1 VIVREYRAA
10 DEGACRRLFDELV
23 DVHRKLYPGAEIGAT
38 FSPEGRLFVA
48 ELAGEVVGFA
58 GMLRH
63 PHSVEIEP
71 IVIASGRRGVGAG
84 RALVERV
91 VDEARAEEGV
101 TQVYAQP
108 AGRNRDAFAFFNAA
122 GLDVLAY
129 ARLQLDL
136 EPRDRRPGETLGGR
150 AFRV

>member
-1 VIVREYRAA
+1 M
-10 DEGACRRLFDELV
+10 LFEELV
-23 DVHRKLYPGAEIGAT
+23 DVHRKLYPDAEIGAD
-38 FSPEGRLFVA
+38 FGHEGRFSLMRTRARSSASPMV
-48 ELAGEVVGFA
+48 
-58 GMLRH
+58 RH

-71 IVIASGRRGVGAG
+71 IVIAPDSRGQGVG

-91 VDEARAEEGV
+91 VEEARAEEGV

-108 AGRNRDAFAFFNAA
+108 AGRNREAFAFFNSV

-136 EPRDRRPGETLGGR
+136 EPRDRRPGETLGR
-150 AFRV
+150 AEFRV

>member
-1 VIVREYRAA
+1 VIVRDYRAA
-10 DEGACRRLFDELV
+10 DEDACAALFEELVEVHRRL
-23 DVHRKLYPGAEIGAT
+23 YPDAQIGAA
-38 FSPEGRLFVA
+38 FSPEGRLLVA
-48 ELAGEVVGFA
+48 EDDGEVVGFA

-63 PHSVEIEP
+63 PHSIEIEP
-71 IVIASGRRGVGAG
+71 IVISPGRRGVGVG

-91 VDEARAEEGV
+91 VEEARGQDGV

-108 AGRNRDAFAFFNAA
+108 AGRNREALAFFNSV

-136 EPRDRRPGETLGGR
+136 EPRERRTGETLCGR
-150 AFRV
+150 EFRV

>member
-1 VIVREYRAA
+1 VIVREYRVA
-10 DEGACRRLFDELV
+10 DEDACRKLFEELV
-23 DVHRKLYPGAEIGAT
+23 DVHRKLYPDAEIGAT
-38 FSPEGRLFVA
+38 FSAEGRLFVA
-48 ELAGEVVGFA
+48 ELDGGVVGFA

-71 IVIASGRRGVGAG
+71 IVIASGRRGDGVG

-91 VDEARAEEGV
+91 VEEARAEEGV

-108 AGRNRDAFAFFNAA
+108 AGRNRDAFAFFNSV

-150 AFRV
+150 EFRV

>member
-1 VIVREYRAA
+1 MIVRDYRAE
-10 DEGACRRLFDELV
+10 DEAACRTLFAELV
-23 DVHRKLYPGAEIGAT
+23 DVHRKLYPDAQIGAA
-38 FSPEGRLFVA
+38 FSPEGRLLVA
-48 ELAGEVVGFA
+48 EDDGEVVGFA
-58 GMLRH
+58 GILRH

-71 IVIASGRRGVGAG
+71 IVIAPGSRGLGVG

-91 VDEARAEEGV
+91 VEVARSEEGV

-108 AGRNRDAFAFFNAA
+108 AGRNRDAFAFFNSV

-136 EPRDRRPGETLGGR
+136 EPRERRPEETLGGR